1 MKNRELAEL
10 LKYSSPNSILVV
22 TWRNKLIELKTP
34 FQVQLIQDIGEL
46 KKDELAIVSLVK
58 LATNMKTVFI
68 IENKAYFYYY
78 FKIVIGE

>member
-1 MKNRELAEL
+1 MKNRELGEL
-10 LKYSSPNSILVV
+10 LKYSSPYSILVV

-78 FKIVIGE
+78 FKIVLGE